1 MPDNPLNPQVMQ
13 HLIEV
18 LQLEVNAIGKLSN
31 TFVVE
36 RLNRGLADMRAQ
48 VGYDLAQVISAPN
61 PIMAGEAAELA
72 EKLAAARRKSPSDN
86 G

>member
-48 VGYDLAQVISAPN
+48 VGYDLAQVVSAQTN
-61 PIMAGEAAELA
+61 PILTGEAAELA
-72 EKLAAARRKSPSDN
+72 EKIAKVQN